1 VAACGGDVRG
11 KRIAVLGLAFKPETD
26 DMREAPSLP
35 LVAGLVEAGAQVA
48 AFDPVAMEGAR
59 AMLPAGVEYTA
70 DVSAA
75 LTGADAMVLVT
86 EWNEFRSL
94 APARLAAL
102 MRGQVVVDLRN
113 VLDPV
118 AMQEAGFAYHGIGRK

>member
-1 VAACGGDVRG
+1 
-11 KRIAVLGLAFKPETD
+11 
-26 DMREAPSLP
+26 
-35 LVAGLVEAGAQVA
+35 
-48 AFDPVAMEGAR
+48 
-59 AMLPAGVEYTA
+59 
-70 DVSAA
+70 
-75 LTGADAMVLVT
+75 VT

>member
-1 VAACGGDVRG
+1 
-11 KRIAVLGLAFKPETD
+11 VLGLAFKPETD

-48 AFDPVAMEGAR
+48 AFDPVAMAGAK
-59 AMLPAGVEYTA
+59 AMLPAGVEFAA

-75 LTGADAMVLVT
+75 LTGADAVVLVT

-94 APARLAAL
+94 AAGKFSQL
-102 MRGQVVVDLRN
+102 MRGKVVVDLRN
-113 VLDPV
+113 VFDPV
-118 AMQEAGFAYHGIGRK
+118 AMREAGFAYHGIGRKHDSR